1 MTCPMLNYEN
11 HMEVRLV
18 KDKAPPPSNDAG
30 KTIVTI
36 TSISIAANLAIK
48 VLFPDIAISPAIALD
63 QNVTK
68 M

>member
-1 MTCPMLNYEN
+1 MLNYEN

-18 KDKAPPPSNDAG
+18 KDKAPPLPSNDAG